1 VGVDNGYGISGST
14 TVDNFAYYLGW
25 NSQNLI
31 VGGLNNW
38 ASGVQLF
45 NIAEN
50 QYYGPQNGGCNN
62 CKGVVQVDTNTDALS
77 YTVDYYLLTEASSVL
92 DSGATIISTNSSN
105 GLQAVAG
112 LNPDNTTGLYVS
124 NSTANGLTFTVDD
137 GGEGFTYTIPALS
150 VASFRWSN

>member
-1 VGVDNGYGISGST
+1 
-14 TVDNFAYYLGW
+14 
-25 NSQNLI
+25 
-31 VGGLNNW
+31 
-38 ASGVQLF
+38 
-45 NIAEN
+45 
-50 QYYGPQNGGCNN
+50 
-62 CKGVVQVDTNTDALS
+62 
-77 YTVDYYLLTEASSVL
+77 LTEASSVL